1 MHRLHDMR
9 WIDFLAASI
18 FVGVTALLLGG
29 TAIAVK
35 QRTADMYLAE
45 AVHSGY

>member
-1 MHRLHDMR
+1 MR
-9 WIDFLAASI
+9 WIDFFAASI
-18 FVGVTALLLGG
+18 FVGVTVLLLGG

-45 AVHSGY
+45 AVQKP

>member
-1 MHRLHDMR
+1 MR

-29 TAIAVK
+29 TAIAVN
-35 QRTADMYLAE
+35 QRTAGMYLAE
-45 AVHSGY
+45 AGQQKP